1 MISQLQFSKD
11 TLNHTVSQYPRM
23 DIGLLEKVLRA
34 LQLLE
39 SLVLTDVPFIFKG
52 GTAAMLL
59 LSVPHRFS
67 IDIDI
72 LLDEQR
78 DLEAR
83 FDSICRSN
91 GFTRYVRQNRADS
104 GRLRKDHYKFLYD
117 SVVSGIP
124 DQPVLLDIVYQDNP
138 YPELQDTPIA
148 GPFLGSTTPTV
159 TVKTPT
165 VDGLIGDKMTAFAP
179 ETTGIPYVRGTKD
192 MSLEIAKQLYDIGTL
207 FDSASSLQVISDTFK
222 AIASREIRH
231 RGLEVT
237 HTEVARDL
245 MNTALTISTQGT
257 LGRGRAKELLSG
269 IRKMKSFVFSEKY
282 TNEKAI
288 THAARA
294 AYLASLVLNG
304 KTVPISRFEDP
315 ASIDNL
321 TILDG
326 AYSKLNKLKKTN
338 PEAFYYWYQSI
349 GQL

>member
-1 MISQLQFSKD
+1 MISQSQLSKD
-11 TLNHTVSQYPRM
+11 TLRHTASRYPRM

-34 LQLLE
+34 IQLLE
-39 SLVLTDVPFIFKG
+39 SLAMTEVPFVFKG

-59 LSVPHRFS
+59 SPVPHRFS

-72 LLDEQR
+72 LLDEHR
-78 DLEAR
+78 DFEPH
-83 FDSICRSN
+83 FESICRSS
-91 GFTRYVRQNRADS
+91 GFARYVRQNRVHR
-104 GRLRKDHYKFLYD
+104 GGLRKDHYKFLYD
-117 SVVSGIP
+117 SIVSGKP
-124 DQPVLLDIVYQDNP
+124 EQPVLLDVVYQDNP

-148 GPFLGSTTPTV
+148 GPFLNSTTPTV

-207 FDSASSLQVISDTFK
+207 FDSATSPQMILDSFK
-222 AIASREIRH
+222 AVASREIKN
-231 RGLEVT
+231 RGLEIT

-245 MNTALTISTQGT
+245 IDAALTISTQGT
-257 LGRGRAKELLSG
+257 LGNARAEELLSG
-269 IRKMKSFVFSEKY
+269 IGKLKSFVFSDTY
-282 TNEKAI
+282 TTAKAI

-294 AYLASLVLNG
+294 AYLAALMIHG
-304 KTVPISRFEDP
+304 QAVPILRFGGP
-315 ASIDNL
+315 ATINDL
-321 TILDG
+321 TITDH

-349 GQL
+349 AQL